1 MLDRFQKCVRDIVI
15 EDNQWR
21 HKGGNPKQVSIYFEP
36 RVFRYCP
43 RFSELRAVII
53 RLVALYGKEYVEKE
67 LGMKIEIKNESD
79 RKD

>member
-1 MLDRFQKCVRDIVI
+1 MLDRYQKCVRDIVI

-21 HKGGNPKQVSIYFEP
+21 YKGGNPKQVSIYFEP

-67 LGMKIEIKNESD
+67 LGMKIECVPKNV
-79 RKD
+79 

>member
-1 MLDRFQKCVRDIVI
+1 MLDRYQKCVRDIVI
-15 EDNQWR
+15 EENQWR
-21 HKGGNPKQVSIYFEP
+21 HKGGNPRQVSIYFEP

-67 LGMKIEIKNESD
+67 LGMEIKL
-79 RKD
+79 KDDKRR